1 MFLSISVPAETPPSS
16 QAASRTGAAVL
27 LAVASLPAVV
37 FGGQPFETIGLL
49 AKIVAQAISHDLSS
63 K

>member
-1 MFLSISVPAETPPSS
+1 MFLSISAPA
-16 QAASRTGAAVL
+16 AAPRSEQGSSRTGVAVL

-37 FGGQPFETIGLL
+37 FGGHPFETMGML
-49 AKIVAQAISHDLSS
+49 AKIVAEAVSHDFSS